1 MQKFVKG
8 VEASNAERI
17 CLRLLYS
24 LGYARQGS
32 VEAERADYPTSLQER
47 TRGKQ
52 RMVRMKKTKVEES

>member
-8 VEASNAERI
+8 VEAPNVERI

-24 LGYARQGS
+24 LAAR
-32 VEAERADYPTSLQER
+32 VTEALKRRARITPPSLQER
-47 TRGKQ
+47 TRGRQ

>member
-32 VEAERADYPTSLQER
+32 VEAERAI
-47 TRGKQ
+47 TRLLCKSAREASSEWYG
-52 RMVRMKKTKVEES
+52 